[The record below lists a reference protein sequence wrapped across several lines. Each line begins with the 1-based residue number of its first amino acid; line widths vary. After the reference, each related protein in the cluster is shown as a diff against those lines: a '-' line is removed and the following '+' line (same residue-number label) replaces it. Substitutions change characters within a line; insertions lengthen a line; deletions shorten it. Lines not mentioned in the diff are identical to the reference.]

1 MKRKYNKYEIPTK
14 EERIDLLKESIK
26 KLEKTKKYKFIVESY
41 KKQLKKLLKKWKD
54 KNLKNILGFVRDV

>member
-41 KKQLKKLLKKWKD
+41 KKQLKKLLKK
-54 KNLKNILGFVRDV
+54 